1 MVADEASPE
10 RGTQQTPTSGSS
22 PGKSIHRAIASWS
35 RWLHI
40 YLSMFGMATVL
51 FFSVTGLTL
60 NHPEWFFDESTQSY
74 SGSLNSEW
82 LNNGNPPPSD
92 WDEYDYSHA
101 VSKLEVAE
109 HLRAQHR
116 LTGSVS
122 DFLAFEDECEITFQG
137 PGYAATARIARS
149 TGEYTLDVTAN
160 DFVTIM
166 NDLHKGRHTGRTWSW
181 VIDISAIL
189 SAVIAVSG
197 FILIFYLKL
206 KRRSGIVIATIGTVV
221 MLAMYWIA
229 TS

>member
-1 MVADEASPE
+1 
-10 RGTQQTPTSGSS
+10 
-22 PGKSIHRAIASWS
+22 
-35 RWLHI
+35 
-40 YLSMFGMATVL
+40 MFGMATVL

-60 NHPEWFFDESTQSY
+60 NHPEWFFDESTQSHT
-74 SGSLNSEW
+74 GSLNSEW
-82 LNNGNPPPSD
+82 LNNGNPPPAD
-92 WDEYDYSHA
+92 WDEYDHSHA
-101 VSKLEVAE
+101 VSKLEIAE
-109 HLRAQHR
+109 HLRSQHG

-122 DFLAFEDECEITFQG
+122 DFLAFEDECEVTFEG
-137 PGYAATARIARS
+137 PGYAATARINRP

-197 FILIFYLKL
+197 FILIFYLKV
-206 KRRSGIVIATIGTVV
+206 KRRSGIVVSGIGTVV
-221 MLAMYWIA
+221 MFAMYWIA